1 MPAAFL
7 SSGKITMRY
16 SKPVSVDQRY
26 LSSVGGFISPLTNTW
41 GLPLYGIIVN
51 KSGYWEKLNL
61 YRS

>member
-26 LSSVGGFISPLTNTW
+26 LSSVGGFISPLTNT
-41 GLPLYGIIVN
+41 
-51 KSGYWEKLNL
+51 
-61 YRS
+61 